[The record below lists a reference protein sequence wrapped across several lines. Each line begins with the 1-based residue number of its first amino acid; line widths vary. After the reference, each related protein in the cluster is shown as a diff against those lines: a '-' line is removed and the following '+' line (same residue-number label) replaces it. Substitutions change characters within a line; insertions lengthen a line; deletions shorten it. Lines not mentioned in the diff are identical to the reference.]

1 MLWQSGFFPVL
12 PSEKSRW
19 ERWHPRCLKENVTVQ
34 DKQTLSTPLS
44 WGNRTVTNQMGGTL
58 VEAMIGTAIAATGIT
73 ALCVASADCLGIS
86 RAHKEVLVAN
96 QCLQQ
101 RAEQYRA
108 AGWPQI
114 TDANNVQA
122 LLAQPTANNG
132 VLDGHTEK
140 ITVNAY
146 PPVTPAV
153 TPIVVTRD
161 AAGNTVI
168 VSQPSGY
175 SLRDAVAVEIDFQ
188 EAWTSAQGHRTRSFE
203 ASTVV
208 ALGGIVH

>member
-1 MLWQSGFFPVL
+1 M
-12 PSEKSRW
+12 
-19 ERWHPRCLKENVTVQ
+19 TVQ
-34 DKQTLSTPLS
+34 PKRFLANPESERILAVVGQAGS
-44 WGNRTVTNQMGGTL
+44 TL
-58 VEAMIGTAIAATGIT
+58 VEAMIGTVIAATGIT
-73 ALCVASADCLGIS
+73 ALCVASADCLGIT

-108 AGWPQI
+108 AGWPQL
-114 TDANNVQA
+114 TDADNVRA
-122 LLAQPTANNG
+122 LLAQPTVN
-132 VLDGHTEK
+132 DGILAGQTEK

-161 AAGNTVI
+161 ASGTTTI
-168 VSQPSGY
+168 VSQPAGY

-208 ALGGIVH
+208 ALGGLVH